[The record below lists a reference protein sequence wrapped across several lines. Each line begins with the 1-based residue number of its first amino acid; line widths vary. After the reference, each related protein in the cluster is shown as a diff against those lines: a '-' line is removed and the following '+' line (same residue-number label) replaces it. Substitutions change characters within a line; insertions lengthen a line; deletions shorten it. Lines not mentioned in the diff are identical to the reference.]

1 MRSTTNIRNA
11 LTATGF
17 ALLVTPCFAQTAAT
31 NSGQAYPTKPVRW
44 VLPFAPGGNA
54 DTLSR
59 TVAQKITDTLGQ
71 QVVVDNRSGANGVI
85 GMEIGARA
93 APDGHTV
100 LLGYIANV
108 AIMPSMV
115 SKLPYD
121 ILKDYTHITQ
131 LASSPNIFVAH
142 PSVSARNFKELI
154 ALAKA
159 KPKTLSFASAGVA
172 SVGHLTGE
180 LINTIAGIDLQHVP
194 YKGSGQSVI
203 DLLAGQIQ
211 LMVGGMSS
219 VMPHIKTGR
228 LRSLAVT
235 GAQRS
240 NAMPDVPTLAESG
253 FPGLE
258 ATAWYGLH
266 APANT
271 PRPIVNR
278 LHADIAKALTLPDVK
293 QRLEGVGFDLVGSPP
308 DVFAAY
314 IKTELVK
321 WAKVVKASG
330 AKAE

>member
-1 MRSTTNIRNA
+1 MMISTRRTF
-11 LTATGF
+11 GCF
-17 ALLVTPCFAQTAAT
+17 AVGAAILAVTPCAAQ
-31 NSGQAYPTKPVRW
+31 QYPTKPIRW
-44 VLPFAPGGNA
+44 LIPFAPGGNA

-59 TVAQKITDTLGQ
+59 AVAQKITDTLGQ
-71 QVVVDNRSGANGVI
+71 QVVVDNRSGANGII
-85 GMEIGARA
+85 GMEIVARA

-108 AIMPSMV
+108 AIMPSLV
-115 SKLPYD
+115 PKLPYD
-121 ILKDYTHITQ
+121 ILKDYAHITQ

-142 PSVSARNFKELI
+142 PSVNARNFKELV

-159 KPKTLSFASAGVA
+159 KPKSLSFASAGVA

-211 LMVGGMSS
+211 LMVSGMSS
-219 VMPHIKTGR
+219 VMPHIKAGR
-228 LRSLAVT
+228 MRALAMT

-240 NAMPDVPTLAESG
+240 PAAPDVPTLSESG

-271 PRPIVNR
+271 PRPIVTR
-278 LHADIAKALTLPDVK
+278 LHADIAKAMALPDVK
-293 QRLEGVGFDLVGSPP
+293 QRLEGVGFEIVASPP
-308 DVFAAY
+308 DAYAAY

-330 AKAE
+330 ARPE

>member
-1 MRSTTNIRNA
+1 MHYRNFGVA
-11 LTATGF
+11 AIACAAVLA
-17 ALLVTPCFAQTAAT
+17 TPCAAQPA
-31 NSGQAYPTKPVRW
+31 QMYPTKPVRW
-44 VLPFAPGGNA
+44 VIPFAPGGNA

-85 GMEIGARA
+85 GMEIVARA

-108 AIMPSMV
+108 AIMPSLV

-121 ILKDYTHITQ
+121 ILKDYAHITQ

-142 PSVSARNFKELI
+142 PSVNARNFKELI

-159 KPKTLSFASAGVA
+159 KPKSFSFASAGVA
-172 SVGHLTGE
+172 SIGHLTGE
-180 LINTIAGIDLQHVP
+180 LINTLAGIDLQHVP

-211 LMVGGMSS
+211 LMVSGMSS
-219 VMPHIKTGR
+219 VMPHIKAGR
-228 LRSLAVT
+228 MRSLAVT
-235 GAQRS
+235 GGQRS
-240 NAMPDVPTLAESG
+240 SAMPEVPTLAESG

-271 PRPIVNR
+271 PKAIVTR
-278 LHADIAKALTLPDVK
+278 LHGDIAKALKLPDVK
-293 QRLEGVGFDLVGSPP
+293 QRLEGLGFDLVGSAPEAY
-308 DVFAAY
+308 DAY
-314 IKTELVK
+314 IKSEIVK

>member
-1 MRSTTNIRNA
+1 MGSTRNLCNA
-11 LTATGF
+11 LAATGI
-17 ALLVTPCFAQTAAT
+17 ALLTAPSAAQ
-31 NSGQAYPTKPVRW
+31 QYPTKPVRW
-44 VLPFAPGGNA
+44 VIPFAPGGNA

-108 AIMPSMV
+108 AIMPSLV

-142 PSVSARNFKELI
+142 PSVNARNFKELVV
-154 ALAKA
+154 LAKA
-159 KPKTLSFASAGVA
+159 KPRTLSFASAGVA

-180 LINTIAGIDLQHVP
+180 LINTMAGIDLQHVP

-211 LMVGGMSS
+211 LMVSGMSS
-219 VMPHIKTGR
+219 VMPHIKAGR
-228 LRSLAVT
+228 MRSLAVT

-240 NAMPDVPTLAESG
+240 PAMPDVPTLAESG

-271 PRPIVNR
+271 PRPIVMR
-278 LHADIAKALTLPDVK
+278 LHADIAKALALPDVK
-293 QRLEGVGFDLVGSPP
+293 QRLEGLGFDLVGSTP
-308 DVFAAY
+308 DAYSAY
-314 IKTELVK
+314 IKTEIVK

>member
-1 MRSTTNIRNA
+1 MIRLLAGVLARIA
-11 LTATGF
+11 LPLLS
-17 ALLVTPCFAQTAAT
+17 LLVVSGAQAAD
-31 NSGQAYPTKPVRW
+31 SYPTKPIRW
-44 VLPFAPGGNA
+44 LIPFAPGGNA

-85 GMEIGARA
+85 GMELGARA

-108 AIMPSMV
+108 AIMPSLV

-121 ILKDYTHITQ
+121 ILKDYAHITQ

-142 PSVSARNFKELI
+142 PSVNARNFKELI

-159 KPKTLSFASAGVA
+159 KPKSLSFASAGVA

-211 LMVGGMSS
+211 LMVSGMSS
-219 VMPHIKTGR
+219 VMPHIKAGR
-228 LRSLAVT
+228 MRSLAVT

-240 NAMPDVPTLAESG
+240 NAMPEVPTLAESG
-253 FPGLE
+253 FPGVE

-271 PRPIVNR
+271 PKAIVTR
-278 LHADIAKALTLPDVK
+278 LHGDIAKALKLPDVK
-293 QRLEGVGFDLVGSPP
+293 QRLEGLGFDLVGSPP
-308 DVFAAY
+308 EAYAAY
-314 IKTELVK
+314 IKSEIVK